1 MDDLSKTQPHYIRCI
16 KPNYSCLRGHFVAGY
31 VHEQLAY
38 GGVMEAIR
46 IARSGF
52 PSRKGFD
59 DFVYRYD
66 VLLDGKM
73 REQCIDAD
81 TKHITELILRS
92 MKLERW
98 QMGETKVFMKEGV
111 VPILENKRTAIL
123 YSAATKLQSQYRTY
137 VVQKKVSEMKAA
149 LLKIQS
155 YWRREL
161 AIMRVRDLKMARAAL
176 AIQSWWRMIPER
188 RSFVAYRQ
196 NQKAIIIQSWVRAY
210 FARKQSEAAKFVLV
224 RKQRKAAAIKIQSC
238 YRQRIAKK
246 MFKKLKE
253 EADYLQNLEAENQYL
268 KEQIENAKKEVVVQS
283 TDPPVV
289 VNFTIDGSAS
299 IEREQVLISRL
310 EEEKRRADLEMD
322 ELKAAIERLR
332 RENNDLLAKQSKDTE
347 KIDSLTGQL
356 MGIEQ
361 TQESFDAKIE
371 EITKEKEKALE
382 SHKHE
387 ISSMANSVAE
397 SHTLYKALR
406 EENRKLK
413 EDVCKYMEDLSNLED
428 KLKISEVR
436 ESDFQ
441 AQIKMLTPQKKDR
454 NVTEEPVEEV
464 IHPLAFERLT
474 PDKQNDFL
482 QLMSCA
488 LKNYQYLTK
497 VSVSAYCISLAL
509 WEWARIWDAPEFQG
523 ALDTIPG
530 HILRKFNESI
540 AIQDRNH
547 AYYLLNTVIS
557 LSLLSKRRPPLK
569 NYQCGKTS
577 EVQLA
582 VFASQI
588 GSENFVF
595 FRGLRQMLYS
605 ILNPT
610 RLVSDSASKG
620 NGLSR
625 KRLEAP
631 ATVRAYL
638 LDFQGIMSDI
648 ENAHIDSSIV
658 KVLILEMLNM
668 TDMEILNQ
676 LLMRRECCSTS
687 SARIL
692 DLTLRQIEKWCL
704 TACSD
709 VNISSQEIRC
719 SLKRSIQACN
729 FLLVHKTDIAR
740 AHKHGIPLGQLL
752 QSKTDKLNL
761 QQVYR
766 LVAYHHDDWI
776 LGNRMNS
783 DSITLLHGLKKEIAR
798 SSLRTQSNS
807 SDPLASPNHA
817 AVTWSRDDTEA
828 ELLISIESETAEFQE
843 AITQAMQARGG
854 GGTDPWYECLK
865 DAGAK
870 SKFPKEFEE
879 ISGFQDMCFIE
890 AF

>member
-1 MDDLSKTQPHYIRCI
+1 
-16 KPNYSCLRGHFVAGY
+16 
-31 VHEQLAY
+31 
-38 GGVMEAIR
+38 
-46 IARSGF
+46 
-52 PSRKGFD
+52 
-59 DFVYRYD
+59 
-66 VLLDGKM
+66 
-73 REQCIDAD
+73 
-81 TKHITELILRS
+81 
-92 MKLERW
+92 
-98 QMGETKVFMKEGV
+98 MG
-111 VPILENKRTAIL
+111 
-123 YSAATKLQSQYRTY
+123 
-137 VVQKKVSEMKAA
+137 
-149 LLKIQS
+149 
-155 YWRREL
+155 
-161 AIMRVRDLKMARAAL
+161 
-176 AIQSWWRMIPER
+176 
-188 RSFVAYRQ
+188 
-196 NQKAIIIQSWVRAY
+196 
-210 FARKQSEAAKFVLV
+210 
-224 RKQRKAAAIKIQSC
+224 
-238 YRQRIAKK
+238 
-246 MFKKLKE
+246 
-253 EADYLQNLEAENQYL
+253 
-268 KEQIENAKKEVVVQS
+268 
-283 TDPPVV
+283 
-289 VNFTIDGSAS
+289 
-299 IEREQVLISRL
+299 
-310 EEEKRRADLEMD
+310 
-322 ELKAAIERLR
+322 
-332 RENNDLLAKQSKDTE
+332 
-347 KIDSLTGQL
+347 
-356 MGIEQ
+356 
-361 TQESFDAKIE
+361 
-371 EITKEKEKALE
+371 EKEKALE

-397 SHTLYKALR
+397 SHTLCKALR

-709 VNISSQEIRC
+709 LDVSSQEIRWC
-719 SLKRSIQACN
+719 LRRSIQACN

-740 AHKHGIPLGQLL
+740 AHKHGIPLSQLL
-752 QSKTDKLNL
+752 EGKTNQLNL

-776 LGNRMNS
+776 LGNRVNS
-783 DSITLLHGLKKEIAR
+783 DSYGLLHGLKKEIAR
-798 SSLRTQSNS
+798 SGSAGGNAGSLASPTM
-807 SDPLASPNHA
+807 SPNHA
-817 AVTWSRDDTEA
+817 ITTWSTSNDDTEDD
-828 ELLISIESETAEFQE
+828 LLIDVVSSSSDFESALRETLTKSVVE
-843 AITQAMQARGG
+843 
-854 GGTDPWYECLK
+854 DPWVGFEDLPGFLK
-865 DAGAK
+865 EGVVH
-870 SKFPKEFEE
+870 
-879 ISGFQDMCFIE
+879 
-890 AF
+890 